1 MTTVDLAMC
10 DFSSGSVFQCAKAI
24 VAGCSQYQ
32 ANEKRTL
39 CQMQTDQQILLFSAR
54 SDGERWPFH
63 S

>member
-10 DFSSGSVFQCAKAI
+10 DFSSGSVFFTEFAKAI

-39 CQMQTDQQILLFSAR
+39 CQMQTD
-54 SDGERWPFH
+54 
-63 S
+63 